1 MLQYRVREIICNL
14 ENNRDQLISF
24 LFSLCSWNDWK
35 KIFKYQNIKSLIMTL
50 INNTD
55 FVQLAIDKTNASNL
69 IKYWYTQKAKR
80 GGMGKENGR

>member
-1 MLQYRVREIICNL
+1 
-14 ENNRDQLISF
+14 
-24 LFSLCSWNDWK
+24 
-35 KIFKYQNIKSLIMTL
+35 MTL

-69 IKYWYTQKAKR
+69 IKYWHTQKAKR